1 MKKQYFKETDY
12 VKPNGLSLQD
22 VLMGPL
28 LDHLIPFTI
37 VVYDMKTNTST
48 KDQREIKWDTK
59 YLSRRVFAFSLEE
72 KDGHRTVTFD
82 VESARPLTD
91 KRLFRVRPT
100 KTFFF
105 KEDQRVGVDVTYR
118 GSIVFVAVDK
128 KDAERYINVFIQGV
142 LHTLTGVLIDQY
154 FKR

>member
-28 LDHLIPFTI
+28 LDHLIPFTV

-48 KDQREIKWDTK
+48 KDLREIKWDSK

-91 KRLFRVRPT
+91 RRLFRVRST
-100 KTFFF
+100 RAFFF
-105 KEDQRVGVDVTYR
+105 LEKGKLLYDITYR
-118 GSIVFVAVDK
+118 GSVICAAIDKENVD
-128 KDAERYINVFIQGV
+128 RYINAFIQGV
-142 LHTLTGVLIDQY
+142 RHTLTGVLIDQY